1 MQGVWLPNIEHSFLC
16 VDTVVLFAGY
26 RHQARG
32 LANITMADITTEQVW
47 EAIGKQLFAVMGM
60 VTAKNEARTAGI
72 VYIVRHEK
80 LYVASVRD
88 AWKVRHVQH
97 NPHVS
102 MTVMI
107 PKSIPLM
114 PWIKIPAATITF
126 SGVARVLEVSEA
138 PVDVK
143 KMLFRGLENVPDDDA
158 STAIIEVTPQG
169 DFVTYGVGVSL
180 MGMRDTQ
187 NARGRVQV

>member
-1 MQGVWLPNIEHSFLC
+1 
-16 VDTVVLFAGY
+16 
-26 RHQARG
+26 
-32 LANITMADITTEQVW
+32 MADITTQQVW
-47 EAIGKQLFAVMGM
+47 EAIDNQLFAVMGM

-72 VYIVRHEK
+72 VYIVRDKK
-80 LYVASVRD
+80 LYIASVRD

-97 NPHVS
+97 NPNVS
-102 MTVMI
+102 VTVTI
-107 PKSIPLM
+107 PKGIPLM

-138 PVDVK
+138 PEDVK
-143 KMLFRGLENVPDDDA
+143 KLLFRGLENVPDDDA
-158 STAIIEVTPQG
+158 STAIIAITPKA

-187 NARGRVQV
+187 KARGRVSV